1 MAWTTPDDIADQL
14 QRHWRQGTIL
24 SAGLTGEP
32 LFPLALRFRRPDTR
46 ELSERFDAV
55 RAWIRALEDGA
66 RLNRGF
72 GYDITWEET
81 SNRHL
86 GRNRLPAGIAVPSRQ
101 DALAL
106 IGKAED
112 AERFDALARATMEAM
127 PQLQGWLA
135 RKPLTA
141 LDHAEDWHR
150 ILKVLAWFQAH
161 PRCGLYLRQADIAG
175 VDTKFIETR
184 KGLLAELLDLLLP
197 ADAIDQQAAGIKSFE
212 ARYGLRSKP
221 ILIRFHILDQTLAVG
236 GLTDLTIPITQ
247 FAALAPAARRVFI
260 TENEVNGLT
269 FPPVADS
276 LVIFGLGYS
285 LRLLASATWLQHRE
299 IHYWG
304 DIDTHGFAMLDKL
317 RSHFP
322 DAQSLLMD
330 RETLI
335 EHWQHRSAEDSP
347 FIGNLERLT
356 LQEKALY
363 DDLRYDRLGR
373 RVRLEQER
381 IAFGWLQRALAG
393 LAIADRS

>member
-1 MAWTTPDDIADQL
+1 MAWTTPDDVADQL
-14 QRHWRQGTIL
+14 QRLWRQGQIL
-24 SAGLTGEP
+24 AASLTGEP

-66 RLNRGF
+66 KPSLGF
-72 GYDITWEET
+72 GYDIAWEET
-81 SNRHL
+81 SNRQL
-86 GRNRLPAGIAVPSRQ
+86 GRNRLPVGIAVPARQ

-106 IGKAED
+106 IGKAQD
-112 AERFDALARATMEAM
+112 AGRFDALARSTMETM

-141 LDHAEDWHR
+141 LDHAEDWPC
-150 ILKVLAWFQAH
+150 ILKVLTWFQTH
-161 PRCGLYLRQADIAG
+161 PCCGLYLRQADIAG

-184 KGLLAELLDLLLP
+184 KGLLAELLDLLLRP
-197 ADAIDQQAAGIKSFE
+197 EAIDPGAGGLKSFE
-212 ARYGLRSKP
+212 SRYGLRTKP
-221 ILIRFHILDQTLAVG
+221 ILIRFRILDETQAIAG
-236 GLTDLTIPITQ
+236 FTDLTVPITQ
-247 FAALAPAARRVFI
+247 FAALASAVRRVFV
-260 TENEVNGLT
+260 TENEVNGLA

-285 LRLLASATWLQHRE
+285 LALLAGVPWLQHRD

-304 DIDTHGFAMLDKL
+304 DIDTHGFAMLDQL
-317 RSHFP
+317 RSHLP
-322 DAQSLLMD
+322 HARSLLMD
-330 RETLI
+330 RETLV
-335 EHWQHRSAEDSP
+335 EHWQHRSVEDNP

-356 LQEKALY
+356 LPEKALY

-381 IAFGWLQRALAG
+381 IGFGWLERALAD
-393 LAIADRS
+393 LCMA

>member
-1 MAWTTPDDIADQL
+1 MPWTTPGDIADQL
-14 QRHWRQGTIL
+14 QRLWRQGTIL
-24 SAGLTGEP
+24 SAGLTGAP
-32 LFPLALRFRRPDTR
+32 VFPQALRFRRPDTR
-46 ELSERFDAV
+46 DLSERFDAV

-66 RLNRGF
+66 KPSRGF
-72 GYDITWEET
+72 GYDIAWEET
-81 SNRHL
+81 SNRQL

-112 AERFDALARATMEAM
+112 AERFDALARATMETM

-135 RKPLTA
+135 RKPLIA

-150 ILKVLAWFQAH
+150 ILKVLAWFQTH

-197 ADAIDQQAAGIKSFE
+197 ADAIDPGAAGLKSFE
-212 ARYGLRSKP
+212 ARYGLRTKP
-221 ILIRFHILDQTLAVG
+221 ILIRFRILDETQAIA
-236 GLTDLTIPITQ
+236 GLTDLSVPITQ
-247 FAALAPAARRVFI
+247 FAALAPAAHRIFI
-260 TENEVNGLT
+260 TENEVNGLA

-285 LRLLASATWLQHRE
+285 LSLLASATWLHDRE

-304 DIDTHGFAMLDKL
+304 DIDTHGFAMLDQL

-322 DAQSLLMD
+322 HARSLLMD
-330 RETLI
+330 RETLVV
-335 EHWQHRSAEDSP
+335 HWQHRSAENSP
-347 FIGNLERLT
+347 FMGNLERLT

-381 IAFGWLQRALAG
+381 IAFGCLQRALAG